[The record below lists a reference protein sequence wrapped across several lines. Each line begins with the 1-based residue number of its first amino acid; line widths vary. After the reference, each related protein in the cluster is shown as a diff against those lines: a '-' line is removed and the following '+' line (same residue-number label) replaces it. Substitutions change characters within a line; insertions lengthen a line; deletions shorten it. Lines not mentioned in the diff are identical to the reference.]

1 MKYKINKILPAQIEV
16 EFENQH
22 RAMVFINPD
31 ATPEEIDVAVSKYDS
46 DFRPDPETLI
56 NRNIS
61 VGEERVSKQKIE
73 EVEKV
78 VEEDE
83 EEFIPFYKKSLY
95 GGLPLPSF
103 HKDQIIISY
112 VMADY
117 FIEKYND
124 DTLKKELDKKV
135 EEYILAD
142 KALMKL
148 LAITDLVERRFTS
161 TASLVESFQ
170 KTYTGFT
177 PGIVSMTVHKF
188 NT

>member
-1 MKYKINKILPAQIEV
+1 MKYKIKKILPAQIEV
-16 EFENQH
+16 EFENQR

-31 ATPEEIDVAVSKYDS
+31 ATPEEIDDAVSRYDS
-46 DFRPDPETLI
+46 DFQPDPETLI

-73 EVEKV
+73 EVEEV

-83 EEFIPFYKKSLY
+83 EEFVPFHKRSLY

-117 FIEKYND
+117 FIKHNND
-124 DTLKKELDKKV
+124 DTLKKALDEKM
-135 EEYILAD
+135 EDYITSND
-142 KALMKL
+142 
-148 LAITDLVERRFTS
+148 ITVER
-161 TASLVESFQ
+161 ALESLLFEDDNL
-170 KTYTGFT
+170 
-177 PGIVSMTVHKF
+177 IVDLAEQELL
-188 NT
+188 NEQQ

>member
-135 EEYILAD
+135 EEYILKND
-142 KALMKL
+142 ITIEKALESLMYEDVNL
-148 LAITDLVERRFTS
+148 IVDLAEQELEN
-161 TASLVESFQ
+161 EQ
-170 KTYTGFT
+170 Q
-177 PGIVSMTVHKF
+177 
-188 NT
+188 

>member
-1 MKYKINKILPAQIEV
+1 MKYKIRKILPAQIEV
-16 EFENQH
+16 EFENQQ

-31 ATPEEIDVAVSKYDS
+31 ATPEEIDDAVSRYDS

-73 EVEKV
+73 EVEED

-83 EEFIPFYKKSLY
+83 EEFVPFHKRSLY

-117 FIEKYND
+117 FIKHHND
-124 DTLKKELDKKV
+124 DTLKKALDEKM
-135 EEYILAD
+135 EDYITSND
-142 KALMKL
+142 
-148 LAITDLVERRFTS
+148 ITVER
-161 TASLVESFQ
+161 ALESLLFEDDNL
-170 KTYTGFT
+170 
-177 PGIVSMTVHKF
+177 IVDLAEQELL
-188 NT
+188 NEQQ